1 MNIITRSI
9 LPGLLALLSAVR
21 ADAKDI
27 IISNPQSTPRTV
39 PEMVEVPADAFS
51 GITGSNQDALFL
63 CVVTPQGDTLTTQ
76 QTHDGKLIF
85 PCPPLKGKET
95 VRLKV
100 CTTRQ
105 AAASQ
110 VFGRNFP
117 ERENDFSFE
126 NDRVAYR
133 LYGPGTKGIYG
144 YDMFCK
150 KTPMLVLQRWYAM
163 QCDEQMWA
171 TYRKMTR
178 AGHKKLAEEMYNSV
192 FSYHVDHGEG
202 MDQYSVGS
210 TMGAGAVAYMTPCD
224 DKNCAVKAPK
234 GSKNSATQAA
244 NGDEKS
250 AGNAATSVA
259 QGGEKSASKAPRL
272 HYTGPFTSAE
282 VVDSGPLRLTVRLTY
297 GSDTRL
303 LTIDAHSNMV
313 KSTVI
318 PNETTAGLTP
328 VAGIAIHQDGKEYSI
343 DGASTAYEDAGGMLI
358 GCYMPGG
365 KACYAPLAKVTSGAT
380 GHVMLAPM
388 AKKRYAKKS
397 AGKGEKAV
405 PGEMTYYFG
414 SAWTQYDGDKI
425 TSMQQWK
432 DYIFAF
438 AKQKENPLKVIIK

>member
-9 LPGLLALLSAVR
+9 LPGLLALLAAVR

-27 IISNPQSTPRTV
+27 VISNPQSTPRTV

-51 GITGSNQDALFL
+51 GITGSSQDALFL
-63 CVVTPQGDTLTTQ
+63 CVVTPQGDTLATQ
-76 QTHDGKLIF
+76 QTYDGKLIF

-133 LYGPGTKGIYG
+133 LYGPGTKGLYG

-150 KTPMLVLQRWYAM
+150 KTPKLVLQRWYAM

-171 TYRKMTR
+171 TYRKMVR

-224 DKNCAVKAPK
+224 DKSCAVKAPK

-244 NGDEKS
+244 NGD
-250 AGNAATSVA
+250 
-259 QGGEKSASKAPRL
+259 EKSASKAPRL

-343 DGASTAYEDAGGMLI
+343 DGASVAYEDAGGMLL

-365 KACYAPLAKVTSGAT
+365 KACYAPLAKVTNGAT

-388 AKKRYAKKS
+388 SKKRHAKKS

-414 SAWTQYDGDKI
+414 SAWTQYEGDNI

-432 DYIFAF
+432 DYISAF

>member
-1 MNIITRSI
+1 MNIIKRSI
-9 LPGLLALLSAVR
+9 LPGLLALLAAVR

-27 IISNPQSTPRTV
+27 VISNPQSTPRTV

-51 GITGSNQDALFL
+51 GITGSSQDALFL
-63 CVVTPQGDTLTTQ
+63 CVVTPQGDTLATQ
-76 QTHDGKLIF
+76 QTYDGKLIF

-95 VRLKV
+95 MRLKV

-105 AAASQ
+105 APASQ

-133 LYGPGTKGIYG
+133 LYGPGTKGLYG

-150 KTPMLVLQRWYAM
+150 KTPKLVLQRWYAM

-224 DKNCAVKAPK
+224 DKSCAVKSPK
-234 GSKNSATQAA
+234 GSKNSATPAA
-244 NGDEKS
+244 KGDEKS
-250 AGNAATSVA
+250 V
-259 QGGEKSASKAPRL
+259 SKAPRL

-343 DGASTAYEDAGGMLI
+343 DGASVAYEDAGGMLL

-388 AKKRYAKKS
+388 AKKRHGKKS
-397 AGKGEKAV
+397 ATNGEKAV

-432 DYIFAF
+432 DYISAF

>member
-9 LPGLLALLSAVR
+9 LPGLLALLAAVP

-51 GITGSNQDALFL
+51 GITGSSQDALFL
-63 CVVTPQGDTLTTQ
+63 CVVTPQGDTLVTQ

-133 LYGPGTKGIYG
+133 LYGPGTKGLYG

-150 KTPMLVLQRWYAM
+150 KTPKLVLQRWYAM

-171 TYRKMTR
+171 THRKMVR

-250 AGNAATSVA
+250 A
-259 QGGEKSASKAPRL
+259 SKAPRL
-272 HYTGPFTSAE
+272 HYTSPFTSAE

-343 DGASTAYEDAGGMLI
+343 DGASVAYEDAGGMLI

-388 AKKRYAKKS
+388 AKKRHAKQS
-397 AGKGEKAV
+397 ATNGEKAV

-414 SAWTQYDGDKI
+414 SAWTQYEGDNI

-432 DYIFAF
+432 DYISAF

>member
-133 LYGPGTKGIYG
+133 LYGPGTKGLYG

-150 KTPMLVLQRWYAM
+150 KTPKLVLQRWYAM

-171 TYRKMTR
+171 THRKMVR

-250 AGNAATSVA
+250 A
-259 QGGEKSASKAPRL
+259 SKAPRL
-272 HYTGPFTSAE
+272 HYTGPFTSQE

-343 DGASTAYEDAGGMLI
+343 DGAFVAYEDAGGMLI

-388 AKKRYAKKS
+388 SKKRHAKKS
-397 AGKGEKAV
+397 ASKGEKPVA
-405 PGEMTYYFG
+405 GEMTYYFG
-414 SAWTQYDGDKI
+414 SAWTQYDGDNI

-432 DYIFAF
+432 DYISAF

>member
-9 LPGLLALLSAVR
+9 LPGLLALLAAVR

-27 IISNPQSTPRTV
+27 VISNPQSTPRTV

-51 GITGSNQDALFL
+51 GITGSSQDALFL
-63 CVVTPQGDTLTTQ
+63 CVVTPQGDTLATQ

-133 LYGPGTKGIYG
+133 LYGPGTKGLYG

-150 KTPMLVLQRWYAM
+150 KTPKLVLQRWYAM

-171 TYRKMTR
+171 THRKMVR

-224 DKNCAVKAPK
+224 DKSCAVKAPK

-250 AGNAATSVA
+250 A
-259 QGGEKSASKAPRL
+259 SKAPRL
-272 HYTGPFTSAE
+272 HYTGPLTSAE

-313 KSTVI
+313 RSTVI

-328 VAGIAIHQDGKEYSI
+328 VAGIAIHQEGKEYSI
-343 DGASTAYEDAGGMLI
+343 DGASVAYEDAGGMLI

-388 AKKRYAKKS
+388 AKKRHAKKS

-414 SAWTQYDGDKI
+414 SAWTQYEGDNI

-432 DYIFAF
+432 DYISAF

>member
-51 GITGSNQDALFL
+51 GITGSSQDALFL

-133 LYGPGTKGIYG
+133 LYGPGTKGLYG

-150 KTPMLVLQRWYAM
+150 KTPKLVLQRWYAM

-171 TYRKMTR
+171 THRKMVR

-250 AGNAATSVA
+250 A
-259 QGGEKSASKAPRL
+259 SKAPRL
-272 HYTGPFTSAE
+272 HYTGPFTSQE

-343 DGASTAYEDAGGMLI
+343 DGAFVAYEDAGGMLI

-388 AKKRYAKKS
+388 SKKRHAKKS
-397 AGKGEKAV
+397 ASKGEKPVA
-405 PGEMTYYFG
+405 GEMTYYFG
-414 SAWTQYDGDKI
+414 SAWTQYDGDNI

-432 DYIFAF
+432 DYISAF

>member
-1 MNIITRSI
+1 
-9 LPGLLALLSAVR
+9 
-21 ADAKDI
+21 
-27 IISNPQSTPRTV
+27 
-39 PEMVEVPADAFS
+39 
-51 GITGSNQDALFL
+51 
-63 CVVTPQGDTLTTQ
+63 
-76 QTHDGKLIF
+76 
-85 PCPPLKGKET
+85 
-95 VRLKV
+95 
-100 CTTRQ
+100 
-105 AAASQ
+105 
-110 VFGRNFP
+110 
-117 ERENDFSFE
+117 
-126 NDRVAYR
+126 
-133 LYGPGTKGIYG
+133 
-144 YDMFCK
+144 MFCK
-150 KTPMLVLQRWYAM
+150 KTPKLVLQRWYAM

-171 TYRKMTR
+171 THRKMVR

-250 AGNAATSVA
+250 A
-259 QGGEKSASKAPRL
+259 SKAPRL
-272 HYTGPFTSAE
+272 HYTGPFTSQE

-313 KSTVI
+313 KSTVL

-343 DGASTAYEDAGGMLI
+343 DGAFVAYEDAGGMLI
-358 GCYMPGG
+358 GYYMPGG

-388 AKKRYAKKS
+388 SKKRHAKKS
-397 AGKGEKAV
+397 ASKGEKPVA
-405 PGEMTYYFG
+405 GEMTYYFG
-414 SAWTQYDGDKI
+414 SALTQYDGDNS

-432 DYIFAF
+432 DYISAF

>member
-1 MNIITRSI
+1 MNSITRSI
-9 LPGLLALLSAVR
+9 LPGLLALLSAVW

-27 IISNPQSTPRTV
+27 IISNPQSTPRTI

-51 GITGSNQDALFL
+51 GIVSSSHDALFL
-63 CVVTPQGDTLTTQ
+63 CVVTPQGDTLATQ
-76 QTHDGKLIF
+76 QTHDGKMIF

-100 CTTRQ
+100 CTTQRK
-105 AAASQ
+105 APSQ

-117 ERENDFSFE
+117 ERANDFSFE

-133 LYGPGTKGIYG
+133 LYGPGTKGLYG
-144 YDMFCK
+144 YDMFSK
-150 KTPMLVLQRWYAM
+150 KTPKLVLQRWYAL

-171 TYRKMTR
+171 THRKMVR
-178 AGHKKLAEEMYNSV
+178 AGHKKLADEMYNSV

-224 DKNCAVKAPK
+224 DKTCD
-234 GSKNSATQAA
+234 ST
-244 NGDEKS
+244 
-250 AGNAATSVA
+250 
-259 QGGEKSASKAPRL
+259 APRL
-272 HYTGPFTSAE
+272 YYAGAFSSAE

-303 LTIDAHSNMV
+303 LTLDAHSNMV
-313 KSTVI
+313 RSTVI

-328 VAGIAIHQDGKEYSI
+328 VAGIAIHQDGAEYST
-343 DGASTAYEDAGGMLI
+343 DGASATYEDAGGMLL

-380 GHVMLAPM
+380 GHVILTPKAQERR
-388 AKKRYAKKS
+388 AKKAVSKD
-397 AGKGEKAV
+397 GKVV
-405 PGEMTYYFG
+405 PEPFTYYFG
-414 SAWTQYDGDKI
+414 SAWTQYDGDSI
-425 TSMQQWK
+425 TSLQQWK
-432 DYIFAF
+432 DYIAAF
-438 AKQKENPLKVIIK
+438 VKQKEKPLKVIIK

>member
-1 MNIITRSI
+1 MNIIKRSI
-9 LPGLLALLSAVR
+9 LPGLMALLSAVR
-21 ADAKDI
+21 ADAKEI
-27 IISNPQSTPRTV
+27 IISNPQSTPRTI

-51 GITGSNQDALFL
+51 GITGSSQDALFL
-63 CVVTPQGDTLTTQ
+63 CLVTPQGDTLATQ
-76 QTHDGKLIF
+76 QTYDGKLIF
-85 PCPPLKGKET
+85 PCPPLKGRET
-95 VRLKV
+95 VRLRV
-100 CTTRQ
+100 CTTQR
-105 AAASQ
+105 AAPSQ
-110 VFGRNFP
+110 VFGSNFP

-133 LYGPGTKGIYG
+133 LYGPGTKGLYG

-150 KTPMLVLQRWYAM
+150 RTPKMVLQRWYAM

-234 GSKNSATQAA
+234 GSKNAAASAAQD
-244 NGDEKS
+244 DE
-250 AGNAATSVA
+250 N
-259 QGGEKSASKAPRL
+259 SASKAPRL
-272 HYTGPFTSAE
+272 HYTGPFSRAE

-303 LTIDAHSNMV
+303 LTIDANSNMV
-313 KSTVI
+313 RSTVI
-318 PNETTAGLTP
+318 SNETTAGLTP
-328 VAGIAIHQDGKEYSI
+328 IAGIAIHQDGKEYSL
-343 DGASTAYEDAGGMLI
+343 DGASAAYEDAGGMLL

-380 GHVMLAPM
+380 GHVMLAPT
-388 AKKRYAKKS
+388 AKKRHTKKAAS
-397 AGKGEKAV
+397 KDGKAPAESF
-405 PGEMTYYFG
+405 TYYFG
-414 SAWTQYDGDKI
+414 SAWTQYDGDNI

-432 DYIFAF
+432 DYISAF
-438 AKQKENPLKVIIK
+438 IKQKENALKVIIK